1 MRKEGRPPIV
11 DEISS
16 VLREWNTHLRET
28 FRQSGDGVV
37 VPPTVRTDQQQQSN
51 GGEAMAIPVMP
62 IYISGIMNT
71 VMTSRRHLVGGKLT
85 NVEAE
90 EEQRKVTTKIDFL
103 NRQLGMDLVVRDE
116 RGNRLTGVSDSAVAF
131 YRQHKGS
138 SEKSFGDGRMQQ
150 HAANNKKAGRTPA
163 EQQRHSVASS
173 SFRIMMEVKNFI
185 SQKVSDFV
193 ELDFSIYEASERGG
207 YNMRPLCENFVAY
220 WDRRN
225 LDDPRRSL
233 EEMERRSNLRV
244 LFTDIGKSDI
254 NNSKRLFLVCKVV
267 SEGDFKTKQTA
278 DNVDGKPRGASLG
291 GSSLDLRQPAHDP
304 HFRKPLGVAAIEITD
319 LFTFKQGKPIPDGE
333 NEKILPFMMMSN
345 ENEPCEDVFRRLV
358 FDEKSPTEAR
368 FLWVTL
374 NVMLGDALQ
383 PLETRNLRHP
393 VARKIGHPEVIMPS
407 DERNELYL
415 TLSSGEFSRPSG
427 VMTDRNIEVVVKVC
441 DRQGVAVPDSISAG
455 VGAARVGDSYR
466 SLVFYHNQKPRWNEV
481 TKITIDAHKFSEC
494 HLQFTIWHRS
504 TKVKPNREPW
514 AMAFLKLE
522 QPRDENTHLEDH
534 SNTAL
539 KDDKYSLIVYKME
552 RGCKLDPTAYLD
564 MPYLR
569 KQERLKQIKKNNLTP
584 LPNDEMVVWTT
595 LCSTKLTQNEGLRS
609 LLQGKGDKA
618 RLRTNLAAFKMTFEG
633 REFVKFLPE
642 AMDTL
647 FSLLTET
654 AESHEDIT
662 KVFEVI
668 LFALQR
674 ITDDKNQR
682 FQHFMPMLDDY
693 IVTNFSATLAYS
705 KLLEILKECVEN
717 ADTKPEQM
725 TNAMK
730 SLK

>member
-16 VLREWNTHLRET
+16 VLREWNTHLREK
-28 FRQSGDGVV
+28 FRQSGDVV
-37 VPPTVRTDQQQQSN
+37 VPAAAAAARPDQPMVST
-51 GGEAMAIPVMP
+51 AA
-62 IYISGIMNT
+62 ISGIMNT
-71 VMTSRRHLVGGKLT
+71 VMTARRHLVGGKLT

-90 EEQRKVTTKIDFL
+90 EEKRKVTTKIDFL

-116 RGNRLTGVSDSAVAF
+116 SGNRLTGVSDSAVAF

-150 HAANNKKAGRTPA
+150 HANNQMVGKTPG
-163 EQQRHSVASS
+163 EQQRHSVSSS

-185 SQKVSDFV
+185 SQKVNDFV
-193 ELDFSIYEASERGG
+193 ELDFSIYEASKEGG
-207 YNMRPLCENFVAY
+207 YNMRPLCENFIAY

-225 LDDPRRSL
+225 QDDPRRSR

-254 NNSKRLFLVCKVV
+254 KNRLFLVCKVV
-267 SEGDFKTKQTA
+267 SEGDFKMKQS
-278 DNVDGKPRGASLG
+278 DNVDGKPRANLG
-291 GSSLDLRQPAHDP
+291 GSALDLRQPENDP
-304 HFRKPLGVAAIEITD
+304 HFRKPLGVAATEITN

-333 NEKILPFMMMSN
+333 NVLPFMQMSN

-407 DERNELYL
+407 DERNELFL
-415 TLSSGEFSRPSG
+415 TLTSGEFSRPPG
-427 VMTDRNIEVVVKVC
+427 KMTDRNVEVIVKVC
-441 DRQGVAVPDSISAG
+441 DRQGIAVQDSISAG

-494 HLQFTIWHRS
+494 HLQFTFWHRS
-504 TKVKPNREPW
+504 TKVKENREPF
-514 AMAFLKLE
+514 AMSFLKLE
-522 QPRDENTHLEDH
+522 QPRDENTQLEDH

-539 KDDKYSLIVYKME
+539 KDDRYSLIVYKME
-552 RGCKLDPTAYLD
+552 RGCKLDPTSYLD

-569 KQERLKQIKKNNLTP
+569 KQDKLKQIKKNNLT
-584 LPNDEMVVWTT
+584 LMPNDEMVVSTT

-609 LLQGKGDKA
+609 LLQGKGDRG
-618 RLRTNLAAFKMTFEG
+618 RLRTNLAAFRHSFDG

-662 KVFEVI
+662 KVFEMI
-668 LFALQR
+668 LFALQH

-693 IVTNFSATLAYS
+693 IATNFSATLAYS

-717 ADTKPEQM
+717 ADTKPKEL